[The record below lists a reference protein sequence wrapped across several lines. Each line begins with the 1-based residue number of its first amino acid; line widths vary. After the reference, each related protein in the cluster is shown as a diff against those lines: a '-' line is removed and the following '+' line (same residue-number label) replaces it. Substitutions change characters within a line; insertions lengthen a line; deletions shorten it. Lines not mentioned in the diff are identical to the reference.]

1 MIKLKYG
8 IALGISLLAQ
18 NTLGAGFD
26 CTLTGLNE
34 TEKTLCADTYL
45 SGLDNVT
52 NGYFVKAMDNSY
64 GVGTLAREQR
74 KWLAER
80 NHCGADAECIKQRY
94 LERNKTLSRAGV
106 YHKLSEVF
114 VRPGDKLDK
123 PVAPG
128 LKNDAGFTLSDDPW
142 RVRQLISSSDVTELT
157 AGSTGHS
164 ISILTHRIVN
174 KDLILFVVLYVDH
187 DDKKTAYL
195 LSLKDAEKPKVQAG
209 YEGYNLELVLQD
221 NNSLPQGDILYRVA
235 EYRGSGVTVNSE
247 SSYATPHAFVLNV
260 LPEKIG
266 SIKEVS
272 LPASN
277 PERNKWVGYC
287 GSQEC
292 NSRLTSPDGQWRLAS
307 ADRSN
312 TDVDEGMY
320 FFPHDRPDAGVNVFL
335 PQADTAKGPD
345 YSYNRNY
352 VWGRGASF
360 YFDNEGGYAC
370 IWKTDL
376 ADKTTK
382 RILPVEAFL
391 RPHYVNYNGV
401 DMIIASYTYYN
412 ENGDYLSEEVYLAR
426 K

>member
-1 MIKLKYG
+1 MKIKYFM
-8 IALGISLLAQ
+8 ATSLIFAAQ
-18 NTLGAGFD
+18 NALAAGFD
-26 CTLTGLNE
+26 CTSTGLNQ
-34 TEKTLCADTYL
+34 TEKTICADTYL

-64 GVGTLAREQR
+64 GMGALAREQR

-80 NHCGADAECIKQRY
+80 NRCGTDAECIKQRY
-94 LERNKTLSRAGV
+94 IDRNKTLSRAGV
-106 YHKLSEVF
+106 YHQVSEVF
-114 VRPGDKLDK
+114 IRPGDKLDK

-128 LKNDAGFTLSDDPW
+128 LKNDAGFTLSEEPW

-157 AGSTGHS
+157 AGSTGHRMG
-164 ISILTHRIVN
+164 ILTHRIVN
-174 KDLILFVVLYVDH
+174 NDLIVFVVLYVDH

-209 YEGYNLELVLQD
+209 YEGYNLELKLQD
-221 NNSLPQGDILYRVA
+221 NNSVPEGDILFRVE
-235 EYRGSGVTVNSE
+235 EYRGSGVTVNSA
-247 SSYATPHAFVLNV
+247 SAYATPHAFVLSV
-260 LPEKIG
+260 SRKEIG
-266 SIKEVS
+266 SVKDAS
-272 LPASN
+272 LPTSN
-277 PERNKWVGYC
+277 ADVKKWVGYC
-287 GSQEC
+287 GRQEC

-312 TDVDEGMY
+312 SDVDEGMY
-320 FFPHDRPDAGVNVFL
+320 YFPQDRPDAGVNVFL

-352 VWGRGASF
+352 VWGRGSSF

-391 RPHYVNYNGV
+391 RPHYVNYNGE
-401 DMIIASYTYYN
+401 DMIVASYTYYN

>member
-8 IALGISLLAQ
+8 IALGFSLLA
-18 NTLGAGFD
+18 NHALAAGFD

-34 TEKTLCADTYL
+34 TEKTICADPYL

-52 NGYFVKAMDNSY
+52 NGFFVKAMDNSY
-64 GVGTLAREQR
+64 GVGTLGRDQR

-80 NHCGADAECIKQRY
+80 NHCGTDAECIKQRY
-94 LERNKTLSRAGV
+94 IERNKTLSRAGV
-106 YHKLSEVF
+106 YHQVSEVF
-114 VRPGDKLDK
+114 IRPGDKLDK

-128 LKNDAGFTLSDDPW
+128 LKNPAGFTLSEEPW
-142 RVRQLISSSDVTELT
+142 RVRQLIASSDVAALT
-157 AGSTGHS
+157 AGSDGHS
-164 ISILTHRIVN
+164 ISVLTQRIVN
-174 KDLILFVVLYVDH
+174 NDLIVFVVLYVDINN
-187 DDKKTAYL
+187 KRKAYL
-195 LSLKDAEKPKVQAG
+195 LSLEDSEKPKVQAE
-209 YEGYNLELVLQD
+209 YEGYNLDIVLLGD
-221 NNSLPQGDILYRVA
+221 TSAAKGDIVYSVT

-247 SSYATPHAFVLNV
+247 SNYATPHAFALNV
-260 LPEKIG
+260 LPKEIG

-272 LPASN
+272 LPASD
-277 PERNKWVGYC
+277 PDRFKWVGYC

-292 NSRLTSPDGQWRLAS
+292 NSRLTSPDGKWRLAS

-320 FFPHDRPDAGVNVFL
+320 FFPLDRPDAGVNVFL

-352 VWGRGASF
+352 VWGRDSSF

-391 RPHYVNYNGV
+391 KPHYVNYNGE
-401 DMIIASYTYYN
+401 DMIVASYTYYN

>member
-8 IALGISLLAQ
+8 IALGFSLLAQ
-18 NTLGAGFD
+18 NALAAGFD

-34 TEKTLCADTYL
+34 TEKTICADTYL

-80 NHCGADAECIKQRY
+80 NRCGADAECIKQRY
-94 LERNKTLSRAGV
+94 IERNKTLSRAGV
-106 YHKLSEVF
+106 YQKVSEVF
-114 VRPGDKLDK
+114 IRPGDKLDK

-128 LKNDAGFTLSDDPW
+128 LKNDAGFTLSEEPW
-142 RVRQLISSSDVTELT
+142 RVRQLISSSDITELT

-164 ISILTHRIVN
+164 MSILTHRIVN
-174 KDLILFVVLYVDH
+174 NDLIVFVVLYVERDE
-187 DDKKTAYL
+187 KKTAYL
-195 LSLKDAEKPKVQAG
+195 LSLKESEKPRVQAG
-209 YEGYNLELVLQD
+209 YEGYNLELVLLD
-221 NNSLPQGDILYRVA
+221 NNSAPEGDILYRVA
-235 EYRGSGVTVNSE
+235 EYSGSGVTVNSA
-247 SSYATPHAFVLNV
+247 SDYATPHAFALNV
-260 LPEKIG
+260 SRKEIG
-266 SIKEVS
+266 SIKAVN
-272 LPASN
+272 LPAGAAGVK
-277 PERNKWVGYC
+277 KWVGYC

-312 TDVDEGMY
+312 SDVDEGMY
-320 FFPHDRPDAGVNVFL
+320 YFPHDRPDAGINVFL

-345 YSYNRNY
+345 YSYDRNY
-352 VWGRGASF
+352 VWGRGSSF

-391 RPHYVNYNGV
+391 KPHYVNYNGE
-401 DMIIASYTYYN
+401 DMIVASYTYYN